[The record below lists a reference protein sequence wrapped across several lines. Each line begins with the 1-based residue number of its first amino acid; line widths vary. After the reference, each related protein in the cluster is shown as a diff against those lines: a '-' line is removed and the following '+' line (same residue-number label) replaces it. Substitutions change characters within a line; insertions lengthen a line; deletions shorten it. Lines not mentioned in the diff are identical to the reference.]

1 MPTNTRLRSRILDD
15 KDREILMILQRNG
28 REKLTEIAKKVK
40 LSIDSVNKRMKEMQR
55 KGVYT
60 INTFI
65 EPRVIGFSLVV
76 DVKIKLRNITEK
88 DKNEFISHLANHPR
102 VIDLL
107 SLMGEFDLT
116 CVMIAKD
123 SNEFDKISTEI
134 RQKYSHIIDDWKGML
149 ILKTYKFEEYDLS

>member
-88 DKNEFISHLANHPR
+88 DKNEFIFHLANHPR

-123 SNEFDKISTEI
+123 ANEFDKISTEI